1 VADQTVEYERL
12 GAPKLSLI
20 DAVAQSVGFMGPVFV
35 SAIILPL
42 IVIGGGYA
50 GRGAGLATPFA
61 IVLAFIGVLALGW
74 IIAAWAKRVH
84 AAGALYDYAAH
95 GLGERAGYVAG
106 WVYYWGTL
114 ALTAALP
121 LALGGITEGLL
132 RDDLKWG
139 SPPYWVIAL
148 IYSAILFA
156 VLYFGVQISTRV
168 QLTLALVSATVLVI
182 FFVSVIFR
190 ADTQSIKPFL
200 PSSSADGWSGIFFGM
215 LFGVLGFVGFETA
228 ANLGEETN
236 DPGRN
241 IPRAIILSI
250 VVAAVL
256 FLIAG
261 YAQAVGFGLDAKAWG
276 ASAAPLFELGAP
288 GAFGSTNID
297 RLLQLIVILDMCAVG
312 IGASVATSRGIFAL
326 ARDRKLPSALASV
339 SPRHGTPVAATVI
352 TVASVVVTALVVR
365 FSHGLLGLG
374 DFPEWF
380 PMFVWLAGFGS
391 LALAAVYAL
400 VAVGGLR
407 GLWAVEN
414 RTILLIAG
422 ILGLAVSLGAI
433 FGSVY
438 KTTSPTNRIPLAV
451 GIIAVIGIV
460 LALTVRGRPMAS
472 KKVGQLGEMES
483 APAP

>member
-12 GAPKLSLI
+12 GAPKLSLV

-42 IVIGGGYA
+42 IVIGGGFA

-106 WVYYWGTL
+106 WIYYWGTL

-132 RDDLKWG
+132 RDDLGWG
-139 SPPYWVIAL
+139 SPPYWIIAL

-215 LFGVLGFVGFETA
+215 LFGVLAFVGFETA

-276 ASAAPLFELGAP
+276 ASTAPLFELGAP
-288 GAFGSTNID
+288 GAFGSRNID
-297 RLLQLIVILDMCAVG
+297 RLLQLVVILDMCAVG

-326 ARDRKLPSALASV
+326 ARDRKLPRAFASV
-339 SPRHGTPVAATVI
+339 SARYGTPVAATLL
-352 TVASVVVTALVVR
+352 TVASVVVTVLVVR
-365 FSHGLLGLG
+365 FSHGLLALG
-374 DFPEWF
+374 GGPEWF

-422 ILGLAVSLGAI
+422 ILGLVVSLGAI

-438 KTTSPTNRIPLAV
+438 KTTSPTNRIPWAV

-472 KKVGQLGEMES
+472 KKVVQLGEVEA